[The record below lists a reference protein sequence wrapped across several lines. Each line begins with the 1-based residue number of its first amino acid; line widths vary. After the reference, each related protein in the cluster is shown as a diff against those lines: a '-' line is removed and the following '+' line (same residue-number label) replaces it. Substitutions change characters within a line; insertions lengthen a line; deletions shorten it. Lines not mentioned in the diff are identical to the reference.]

1 MIESIYL
8 MLAKIGYTHPIHP
21 AITHVP
27 VGLTIGGFVFDITSR
42 FLTRPVLAQ
51 TARHC
56 MVLALISVIPAMLL
70 GYLDW
75 QHFYGGAWLFPI
87 KMKIFLAGM
96 LLILLSSA
104 LILGLKPEKNANSIL
119 LIYAFCLAMVLGLGY
134 FGGELVYG
142 SKTVESGVAEGPV
155 ADGARIFNASCA
167 ACHYPDK
174 TETKIGPGFQGLFN
188 RESMPSSGLPV
199 SGANIRK
206 QLKTPMQFM
215 PPFSDLP
222 EEDIEALIA
231 YLKTL

>member
-1 MIESIYL
+1 MFEFIYQA
-8 MLAKIGYTHPIHP
+8 LAKIGYTHPIHP

-27 VGLTIGGFVFDITSR
+27 VGLTIGGFVFDIAAR
-42 FLTRPVLAQ
+42 FLKRPVLTQ

-56 MVLALISVIPAMLL
+56 LVLALISILPTMFL

-87 KMKIFLAGM
+87 KMKLLLAGM
-96 LLILLSSA
+96 LLIFLSTIV
-104 LILGLKPEKNANSIL
+104 ILGLKPERNSKFII
-119 LIYAFCLAMVLGLGY
+119 LIYTFCLVMVLGLGY

-142 SKTVESGVAEGPV
+142 SKTTKSDIAEGPAV
-155 ADGARIFNASCA
+155 EGARIFNERCSF
-167 ACHYPDK
+167 CHYADK
-174 TETKIGPGFQGLFN
+174 TETKIGPGLQGLFN
-188 RESMPSSGLPV
+188 LKSMPSSGVPV
-199 SGANIRK
+199 SNANIRK
-206 QLKTPMQFM
+206 QLKTPFKNM